1 MKYTRISKLFNAAA
15 IASIAAT
22 LPLNYTFAA
31 NSAESEGSSLLVLG
45 AVALIVGLALA
56 LFGFR
61 HFKQYQNEA
70 DEDSRKRGVL
80 MAGIMFAVAMAMFGL
95 GGWSIMGSSS
105 DATLAGAGIEDAPI
119 AVSGNEAETVAAD
132 ASGNGSETVAAPS
145 VVVRDEDGNII
156 QDNSLSDDSAFS
168 LELGGNGQGDLA
180 SAAPP
185 ELIIPDLDLERSV
198 VTVPITNGEWN
209 LEGLDHN
216 IGWLASTGAKPN
228 DDFAMVLA
236 AHVTLTAS
244 ETGPF
249 HKLASMAPGS
259 RFTYRWDGVDY
270 IYEMGAKR
278 VVSPDAVRDLYVED
292 GSKLILVTCTTW
304 DPSLEAYSERVL
316 AEATLIEQVPAPTT
330 NTN

>member
-1 MKYTRISKLFNAAA
+1 MKYTRISKLSHALV
-15 IASIAAT
+15 ISGIAAGI
-22 LPLNYTFAA
+22 PLNLTFAA
-31 NSAESEGSSLLVLG
+31 NNAQGEGSSLMIMG

-61 HFKQYQNEA
+61 HFKQYRDEQ

-80 MAGIMFAVAMAMFGL
+80 MSGVMFAVALAMFGL
-95 GGWSIMGSSS
+95 GGWSLMSSS
-105 DATLAGAGIEDAPI
+105 STATLAEGGLIDAPI
-119 AVSGNEAETVAAD
+119 AVSGNEDLTTSAAED
-132 ASGNGSETVAAPS
+132 SSEAVAAPG
-145 VVVRDEDGNII
+145 VTIRDANGNVIEDNGNA
-156 QDNSLSDDSAFS
+156 QAVAPSQ
-168 LELGGNGQGDLA
+168 LGGQSDLA
-180 SAAPP
+180 STAPP
-185 ELIIPDLDLERSV
+185 ELIIPGLDLERSV
-198 VTVPITNGEWN
+198 VTVPITNGEWD
-209 LEGLDHN
+209 LTGLDHN
-216 IGWLASTGAKPN
+216 IGWLSSTGSKPN

-236 AHVTLTAS
+236 AHVTLTAN

-249 HKLASMAPGS
+249 HKLATLAPGE

-316 AEATLIEQVPAPTT
+316 AEATLVEEVPAPTT

>member
-1 MKYTRISKLFNAAA
+1 MKYARISKLFNAAA

-22 LPLNYTFAA
+22 LPLNITFAA
-31 NSAESEGSSLLVLG
+31 NSAEGEGNSLLVLG

-61 HFKQYQNEA
+61 HFKQYQNEQ
-70 DEDSRKRGVL
+70 DEDTRKRGVL
-80 MAGIMFAVAMAMFGL
+80 MAAIMFAVALSMFGL
-95 GGWSIMGSSS
+95 GGWSVMSSS
-105 DATLAGAGIEDAPI
+105 SNATLAGAGIQDAPI
-119 AVSGNEAETVAAD
+119 AVSGDELNTAAGASESEA
-132 ASGNGSETVAAPS
+132 VAAPS
-145 VVVRDEDGNII
+145 VVVRDEQGNVVA
-156 QDNSLSDDSAFS
+156 DNSVSDNYSAFS
-168 LELGGNGQGDLA
+168 LELGGHGQGDLA

-198 VTVPITNGEWN
+198 VTVPITNGEWD

-249 HKLASMAPGS
+249 HKLATMAPGS

-316 AEATLIEQVPAPTT
+316 AEATLVEQVPAPST